1 MGDPKFFS
9 GLKVARSG
17 ESINL
22 CQRKYT
28 LEVHNDACM
37 FGCKTVKTPK
47 KQNLKLS
54 KNIGA
59 EVKDAS
65 SYSRLIGRLLHL
77 TITRPHITFAV
88 HRLSQFMAKPRQPH
102 LHAAQRILQYRKG
115 TLGQGLL
122 FSSKSELQV
131 KTFVDAY

>member
-1 MGDPKFFS
+1 M
-9 GLKVARSG
+9 L
-17 ESINL
+17 
-22 CQRKYT
+22 
-28 LEVHNDACM
+28 NDACM
-37 FGCKTVKTPK
+37 FGCKTVKTPM

-65 SYSRLIGRLLHL
+65 SYMKLIGRLLYL
-77 TITRPHITFAV
+77 TITRLHITFVV